1 MIIYDSTNLEINGN
15 PFLFVPTE
23 INGYDITGYYF
34 GKFKAEP
41 IDPNDFSPRIR
52 LIFDDYSPYFSID
65 ESYSRT
71 ISLELIED
79 LRIMGHDIPMYQY
92 KLITI
97 NLDASNP
104 EAQNIINYYSNYQCP
119 MPLEKMDEYGAKL
132 YEIKEDFQ

>member
-1 MIIYDSTNLEINGN
+1 MIKYDSTNLEINGN

-41 IDPNDFSPRIR
+41 IDPNDFSPRIK
-52 LIFDDYSPYFSID
+52 LIFDDYSPYFTID
-65 ESYSRT
+65 DCFTKS

-79 LRIMGHDIPMYQY
+79 LRIMGHKVPIYEY
-92 KLITI
+92 KRITI
-97 NLDASNP
+97 NLDSSNP
-104 EAQNIINYYSNYQCP
+104 EAQKIINYYSNYQCP

-132 YEIKEDFQ
+132 YEIKEDFK